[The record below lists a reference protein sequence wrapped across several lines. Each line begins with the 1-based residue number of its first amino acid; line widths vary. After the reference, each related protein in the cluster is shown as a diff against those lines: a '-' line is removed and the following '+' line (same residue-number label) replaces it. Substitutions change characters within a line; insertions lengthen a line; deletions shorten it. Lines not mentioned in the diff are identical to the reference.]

1 MLSRALGFLFHLYNL
16 LILIRIFLSWVP
28 NFDWEQ
34 QPFAWIRSI
43 VDPLLNIFRGII
55 PPIGMIDFSPV
66 IAIIILQILGGYILG
81 TLSGLGL

>member
-43 VDPLLNIFRGII
+43 VDPLLNRATITANQDYFD
-55 PPIGMIDFSPV
+55 MI
-66 IAIIILQILGGYILG
+66 
-81 TLSGLGL
+81 LSIKSLISRL